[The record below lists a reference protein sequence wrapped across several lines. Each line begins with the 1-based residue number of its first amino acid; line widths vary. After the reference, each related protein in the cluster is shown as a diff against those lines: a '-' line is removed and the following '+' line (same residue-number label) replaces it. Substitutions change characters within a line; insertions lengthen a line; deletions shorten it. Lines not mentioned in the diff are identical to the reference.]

1 MSTSGTYTFSPR
13 VAEILDEAWERCGLD
28 PATLDVRHIVSA
40 KRSLNLLL
48 TSELSADQI
57 NLWKVASYTPTVPSQ
72 GANSLSLPSGAID
85 VLEAYTRDGDGNDTP
100 MLPIS
105 RSEWAEIPDKDQQGR
120 PDRFWVDRTTGAK
133 TLYFWQAQDAQ
144 AWTIILNV
152 LYGIQDAGD
161 LNNTADLP
169 TLWQDVVCAG
179 LAKRM
184 AVKFAPD
191 RAAMLE
197 AQFMQ
202 THRLAKESNHERA
215 PLIIEP
221 CYGRR

>member
-1 MSTSGTYTFSPR
+1 MATSATYAFSPR

-48 TSELSADQI
+48 RSELSADQI
-57 NLWKVASYTPTVPSQ
+57 NLWKVVEATTTPAAGASSTTLAAGV
-72 GANSLSLPSGAID
+72 ID
-85 VLEAYTRDGDGNDTP
+85 VLEAVTRDGGDNDTP
-100 MLPIS
+100 MVPIS
-105 RSEWAEIPDKDQQGR
+105 RSDWLVIPDKTISGR
-120 PDRFWVDRTTGAK
+120 PDRYWVDRATGTK
-133 TLYFWQAQDAQ
+133 TLHFWPVMGSTSYTLVMNQ
-144 AWTIILNV
+144 
-152 LYGIQDAGD
+152 LYTIQDAGD
-161 LNNTADLP
+161 LHNEADLP
-169 TLWQDVVCAG
+169 DLWQDVVCAG

-202 THRLAKESNHERA
+202 AHRTAKESNHERA